1 MGRLEVLGPADLHGP
16 AHEVMPRRSVVGRAP
31 DVDWHL
37 DDPMVSRHHAAVW
50 RAGDHD
56 AIEDLGSTA
65 GTLVNGRPVHGPT
78 VLRPGDVVDLATV
91 RLRYVADERA
101 QPPGGDP
108 TTRGNVAF
116 TVDDQRAGTIS
127 NVARDQYNSYVQH
140 VIVEREN
147 ALDQVASMNRY
158 ARMFVIPG
166 QALAGLGVLSFI
178 ATVVLEMVK
187 GADVDVRDSEA
198 FRQSMQP
205 IEVAGIPLFALAM
218 GVALLGFALVLV
230 GAVIQSSAKRT
241 TERVEHD
248 YPLPPYPG
256 P

>member
-1 MGRLEVLGPADLHGP
+1 MGRLEVLGPADLRGP
-16 AHEVMPRRSVVGRAP
+16 AHEVMPRRSVLGRAP

-91 RLRYVADERA
+91 RLRYHADERP

-108 TTRGNVAF
+108 TTRGHVSF

-147 ALDQVASMNRY
+147 ALDQVASMNRFARVFLMVGY
-158 ARMFVIPG
+158 ALTG
-166 QALAGLGVLSFI
+166 AGLLSFFASLLI
-178 ATVVLEMVK
+178 DGVREAQGDPFSPSRDQMV
-187 GADVDVRDSEA
+187 
-198 FRQSMQP
+198 
-205 IEVAGIPLFALAM
+205 EVGGIPLWAVGFGVFGVGFGLAM
-218 GVALLGFALVLV
+218 IGVL
-230 GAVIQSSAKRT
+230 IQMAATRT